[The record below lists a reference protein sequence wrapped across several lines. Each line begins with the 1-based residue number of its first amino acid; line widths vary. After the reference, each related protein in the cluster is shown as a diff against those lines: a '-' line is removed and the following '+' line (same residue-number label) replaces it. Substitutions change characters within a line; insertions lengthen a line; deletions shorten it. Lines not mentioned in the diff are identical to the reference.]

1 MTQSLNSKSFELL
14 YETFLKN
21 KHLLSK
27 VVANRMNTY
36 FKEVAKVL
44 DLYKSYIEF
53 LENENAYTNTEEKEK
68 SNEPDGTTKKKRRIR
83 RKTEEDGR
91 SA

>member
-1 MTQSLNSKSFELL
+1 MTQNLNSKSFELL

-53 LENENAYTNTEEKEK
+53 LENENAFINTEKKEK
-68 SNEPDGTTKKKRRIR
+68 SNESEGTTKKKRRTR

-91 SA
+91 ST

>member
-1 MTQSLNSKSFELL
+1 MSDKVNSKSFELL

-36 FKEVAKVL
+36 FKEVANVL
-44 DLYKSYIEF
+44 DLYKSYLEF
-53 LENENAYTNTEEKEK
+53 LENENANLNMDKK
-68 SNEPDGTTKKKRRIR
+68 NDKRRTKK
-83 RKTEEDGR
+83 EESCSGD
-91 SA
+91 